1 MEPRLLTYYF
11 HQLRKKAGVQD
22 IHFHQLRHTFA
33 TRCLE
38 AQGDILSVSAILGHT
53 STQLTLDTYADS
65 MIEQRMQV
73 IVQLEKHLQR
83 VNE

>member
-11 HQLRKKAGVQD
+11 HQLRKKSRGS
-22 IHFHQLRHTFA
+22 RHPFPPIA
-33 TRCLE
+33 SRCLE

-53 STQLTLDTYADS
+53 STQLNLDTYADS